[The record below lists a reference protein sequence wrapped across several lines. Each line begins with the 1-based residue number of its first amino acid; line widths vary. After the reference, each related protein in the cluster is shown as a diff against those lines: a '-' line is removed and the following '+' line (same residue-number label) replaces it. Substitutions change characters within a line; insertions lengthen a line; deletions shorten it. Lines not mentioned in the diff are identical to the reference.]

1 MLSPAPRAED
11 AVAGADLNGARGDA
25 NNFVQDVV
33 EPFGMGRREASA
45 RVAAVLSRLAAV
57 PATRSAVV
65 GPSDF
70 SAHRHDLE
78 RSMEA
83 WLLSETIAKEHRSE
97 FLFGAVG
104 VVVELSDGAP
114 TLMPIARRSQLVDG
128 RMWYGGKAP
137 LRTPSISRGRIVEF
151 RLKAGASDEE
161 LGCAV
166 LANLLSRRAGQ
177 PLQMAPRAGA
187 EE

>member
-1 MLSPAPRAED
+1 MPY
-11 AVAGADLNGARGDA
+11 LNGARGDP
-25 NNFVQDVV
+25 NDFVQDVV
-33 EPFGMGRREASA
+33 EPFGMGRREESA
-45 RVAAVLSRLAAV
+45 RGAAVLSRVAAVLSTKSTADRPRGLSV
-57 PATRSAVV
+57 R
-65 GPSDF
+65 
-70 SAHRHDLE
+70 RRDLE

-83 WLLSETIAKEHRSE
+83 WLLSELIAGEHRSE

-161 LGCAV
+161 LGYAV

>member
-1 MLSPAPRAED
+1 MPY
-11 AVAGADLNGARGDA
+11 LNGARGDP
-25 NNFVQDVV
+25 NDFVQDVV
-33 EPFGMGRREASA
+33 EPFGMGRREESA
-45 RVAAVLSRLAAV
+45 RGAAVLSRVAAVLSTKSTADR
-57 PATRSAVV
+57 PR
-65 GPSDF
+65 DF
-70 SAHRHDLE
+70 SARYHDLE

-151 RLKAGASDEE
+151 RLRAGASDEE
-161 LGCAV
+161 LGYAV

-177 PLQMAPRAGA
+177 PRQMAPRSGA